1 MYMRWVSA
9 LFLAVALS
17 SPASARTLTVDQ
29 AVQLAV
35 DHSLT
40 IDAAEFGEQ
49 RAQAEA
55 TEALLQFF
63 PRLSTTASYTRLD
76 PVPYVEFDTSEFLG
90 GGDTGGGC
98 DNIDPETLPPGFTEE
113 MARDFCEMMM
123 GWFAMD
129 TGDSAEAQRIEM
141 GRADNWAVG
150 GSLEQIVFAGGALH
164 QSRAGSMDML
174 RASTEQVRL
183 AKHQTAFDAEQGFY
197 GLVAARRATEM
208 TGEAVELV
216 EAYVTDLRNLS
227 EVGMASRADLMAAEV
242 QLSQAKLDDLRMS
255 HMARLAETAFRVSL
269 GLPRGEE
276 LELQMDETIPVDDLP
291 RDRDA
296 LVALALTRRPEV
308 AAMNHTLDGLKHY
321 SNAAW
326 ASWLP
331 AVVVL
336 GNLNAQNPDYSA
348 QPEWMFTANVTA
360 ALSWSIWDRGAAL
373 QKNRA
378 ARASLHQLEAQ
389 RDLLAEMLDVE
400 IEAALSSFDEAVLER
415 EVARGGLEAA
425 KESYRLEQERFQ
437 EGVANNTQLLQSHT
451 ELAGADMAVLQA
463 ETQMRISHAA
473 LRKAVGMEPE
483 VTR

>member
-123 GWFAMD
+123 VWFAMD
-129 TGDSAEAQRIEM
+129 TGDSGETQRIEM

-183 AKHQTAFDAEQGFY
+183 AKHQTAFDAEQGFS

-227 EVGMASRADLMAAEV
+227 EVGMASRGFATVVKGSKNQAAAEWYINQLVSEGMQEILHTKNGIVPVNEKV
-242 QLSQAKLDDLRMS
+242 QNKYSGSPKTDKSGEPFLMLSPQQIANLYY
-255 HMARLAETAFRVSL
+255 
-269 GLPRGEE
+269 
-276 LELQMDETIPVDDLP
+276 MD
-291 RDRDA
+291 
-296 LVALALTRRPEV
+296 
-308 AAMNHTLDGLKHY
+308 Y
-321 SNAAW
+321 SNF
-326 ASWLP
+326 SM
-331 AVVVL
+331 
-336 GNLNAQNPDYSA
+336 Q
-348 QPEWMFTANVTA
+348 EWTKK
-360 ALSWSIWDRGAAL
+360 W
-373 QKNRA
+373 NRA
-378 ARASLHQLEAQ
+378 
-389 RDLLAEMLDVE
+389 
-400 IEAALSSFDEAVLER
+400 
-415 EVARGGLEAA
+415 VAR
-425 KESYRLEQERFQ
+425 
-437 EGVANNTQLLQSHT
+437 
-451 ELAGADMAVLQA
+451 
-463 ETQMRISHAA
+463 
-473 LRKAVGMEPE
+473 
-483 VTR
+483 